1 MIPNQSDIWNASGR
15 ICDLEQRVR
24 EQVMRIA
31 KLETLYRDCRESCMD
46 LYVDED
52 KYDAWRNET
61 ESRIEATKKP

>member
-1 MIPNQSDIWNASGR
+1 MMLNQSDIWNASGR
-15 ICDLEQRVR
+15 IYDLEQRVR
-24 EQVMRIA
+24 EQAARIA
-31 KLETLYRDCRESCMD
+31 KLETLYRDCRESAMD